1 MPDRVGTRGPGSR
14 RRALHALGW
23 FSLGLALLMA
33 CASSFLAGPQVQ
45 ADEGS
50 YLLNAAMLAGHIHA
64 NPAYGYYSGYSLLL
78 LPAFLFH
85 SQPVPIHHGA
95 LLINALLVASTPL
108 ALYRLTRELWPA
120 IAESTHVASALIA
133 TCYAQVLILSQYTM
147 SESAL
152 VPLCAWLLAS
162 GMNMLQRERIGSA
175 LASGAIAGLLF
186 LVHPRGAAMA
196 APILLVF
203 SLFAFASGRGRRMVA
218 VAWLVAV
225 AVAALHVPLEL
236 RAGRPAGGGGGYSLG
251 VMLSRLSE
259 PSAWSWLLFNLIGAT
274 TEALVSSLG
283 IFAFGVHAATTEL
296 RTAWKHG
303 ADRCTPKAAALLAS
317 LTGMAIALLA
327 TAAFFAPPERADQ
340 LAYGRYA
347 LPMLVPLL
355 AIGLVRLPDARAQ
368 RVRRMTWAMTV
379 GLAGIAITATAFTQL
394 PATARTN
401 WNFVNA
407 AILHMAQRQAPWVDA
422 WAAIAACFVAG
433 TLMLRWCLQHSRRR
447 AMAAY
452 LGINLAAAACG
463 WLTTTLPG
471 SRYYAYDRTIVD
483 TVHAL
488 ATARNV
494 RLCITFGRGVDAW
507 HRPDLGWRLLPHV
520 GPQVGRE
527 RCLHGTIASLETA
540 PPAHMRLIA
549 TERPSPLGTKTP
561 IGLFM
566 EGGAELDPFAEAN
579 GLAQGRP

>member
-1 MPDRVGTRGPGSR
+1 MRWRIRRRWSIFATWRNWNAEDARPGRHEGTRITPARAACVGLVFARTGPADGLRKFLPR
-14 RRALHALGW
+14 R
-23 FSLGLALLMA
+23 
-33 CASSFLAGPQVQ
+33 PQVQ

-64 NPAYGYYSGYSLLL
+64 NPTYGYYSGYSLLL

-85 SQPVPIHHGA
+85 SQPIPIHHGA

-327 TAAFFAPPERADQ
+327 TAAFFAPPERAVGG
-340 LAYGRYA
+340 ARGSGFIAHHGCWRASGIGRRTPSRRRIPQHFGA
-347 LPMLVPLL
+347 LL
-355 AIGLVRLPDARAQ
+355 APP
-368 RVRRMTWAMTV
+368 
-379 GLAGIAITATAFTQL
+379 AGIATLAPPGSPPKSDAAGPAVEQFRRCAEWSRMPPVPPGLVPPGACRSRRVQGSRLVVDRPRDRLHGERAAPASVTPTSARSRSRHRFACPDRAT
-394 PATARTN
+394 
-401 WNFVNA
+401 
-407 AILHMAQRQAPWVDA
+407 
-422 WAAIAACFVAG
+422 VAG
-433 TLMLRWCLQHSRRR
+433 S
-447 AMAAY
+447 
-452 LGINLAAAACG
+452 G
-463 WLTTTLPG
+463 
-471 SRYYAYDRTIVD
+471 
-483 TVHAL
+483 
-488 ATARNV
+488 
-494 RLCITFGRGVDAW
+494 
-507 HRPDLGWRLLPHV
+507 
-520 GPQVGRE
+520 
-527 RCLHGTIASLETA
+527 
-540 PPAHMRLIA
+540 
-549 TERPSPLGTKTP
+549 
-561 IGLFM
+561 
-566 EGGAELDPFAEAN
+566 
-579 GLAQGRP
+579 